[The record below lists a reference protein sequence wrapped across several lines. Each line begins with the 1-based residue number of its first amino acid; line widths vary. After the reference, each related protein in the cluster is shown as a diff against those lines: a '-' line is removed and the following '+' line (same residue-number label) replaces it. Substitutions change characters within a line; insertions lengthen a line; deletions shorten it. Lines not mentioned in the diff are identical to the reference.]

1 MDRQSSGIAGGET
14 TRESVLKMQQTVGA
28 EQQFTQKT
36 WSNWKRS
43 GTRTLLRERPAS
55 SKHACDVLTG
65 SIDGSYFGTSRCGT
79 SSARSSIGMER
90 IPISITKRARNRNC
104 VKTKRN
110 SVASPMPYLKPS
122 SCCPLMEPR
131 FMRIAMLSKK
141 RASRQKNSRPMAFF
155 YLHFVLKILEH
166 LESLF
171 AFRLYLFIFLY
182 IAVGNRFNP
191 HNLTAS
197 AAN

>member
-1 MDRQSSGIAGGET
+1 MDRQSSGIAGGAT
-14 TRESVLKMQQTVGA
+14 TQESVLKMQQTVGA

-65 SIDGSYFGTSRCGT
+65 RIDGFYFCTSHCVT
-79 SSARSSIGMER
+79 NSARSAIGMER
-90 IPISITKRARNRNC
+90 VPMSALPRTRSIDC

-110 SVASPMPYLKPS
+110 SVASPMPYLKAS

-131 FMRIAMLSKK
+131 FMRIALLSRR
-141 RASRQKNSRPMAFF
+141 RASRQKKSRHKAFF
-155 YLHFVLKILEH
+155 YRHFILKM
-166 LESLF
+166 
-171 AFRLYLFIFLY
+171 
-182 IAVGNRFNP
+182 
-191 HNLTAS
+191 
-197 AAN
+197 